1 MRSQRDKR
9 QALKTAATSQEE
21 SESTWQDEV
30 TRLTQ
35 KEPSTLSIPEIKVLL
50 VILAVYLSTAPDYDS
65 QAALQAYLSEL
76 KEQLN
81 AGSNGPRFV
90 VRPP

>member
-1 MRSQRDKR
+1 MRSQRAQR
-9 QALKTAATSQEE
+9 QAQTTSVSSQEA

-35 KEPSTLSIPEIKVLL
+35 PEPSTLSIPEIKVLL
-50 VILAVYLSTAPDYDS
+50 AILLSYLAIAPDYDS
-65 QAALQAYLSEL
+65 QSALQCCISEL
-76 KEQLN
+76 KDQMS
-81 AGSNGPRFV
+81 ARTDGPHFV